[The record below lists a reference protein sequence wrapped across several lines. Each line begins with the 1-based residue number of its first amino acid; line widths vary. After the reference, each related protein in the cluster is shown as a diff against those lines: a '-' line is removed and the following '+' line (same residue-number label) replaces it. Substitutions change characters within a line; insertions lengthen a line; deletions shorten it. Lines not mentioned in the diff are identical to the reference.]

1 MKKSSSANH
10 KPAKLSPEQS
20 QSSRIL
26 AQVARESETIG
37 TSSLARSTKSPR
49 EHFSGTDNINDD
61 AIEIWGKRIG
71 RGLGLGAFV
80 ALAIYL
86 CFAYVLK

>member
-1 MKKSSSANH
+1 MKHSASSNQ
-10 KPAKLSPEQS
+10 KPARLSPEQS

-26 AQVARESETIG
+26 AQVERESETIG
-37 TSSLARSTKSPR
+37 TSSLARSAKSAR
-49 EHFSGTDNINDD
+49 EHFAGTDNINDD

-71 RGLGLGAFV
+71 RSLGLGACL